1 MKDPTEILTRA
12 RELVHAE
19 REQRLSEAQRR
30 LPHHCVHNHRQPL
43 DVRRTVEGEPNPTF
57 NRVSAEGT
65 QTIGLCML
73 GSNDPEE
80 WQGTICEDPIDA
92 QRCPFYTTMVNE
104 LEVLETLRQD
114 LANPEW
120 LGQNMPELSAL
131 LWVLDSQSLP
141 SLSWFRRF
149 LLKFRSFKIEPLRPA
164 PDPAKLLSDYTSS

>member
-1 MKDPTEILTRA
+1 
-12 RELVHAE
+12 
-19 REQRLSEAQRR
+19 
-30 LPHHCVHNHRQPL
+30 
-43 DVRRTVEGEPNPTF
+43 
-57 NRVSAEGT
+57 
-65 QTIGLCML
+65 ML